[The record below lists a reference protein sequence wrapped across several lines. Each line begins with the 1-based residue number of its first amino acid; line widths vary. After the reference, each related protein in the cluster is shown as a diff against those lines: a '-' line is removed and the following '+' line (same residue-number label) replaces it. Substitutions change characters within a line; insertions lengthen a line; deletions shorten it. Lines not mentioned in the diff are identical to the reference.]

1 MKKHLLLLKLLAL
14 LLLLG
19 LSPQVGAFTPTN
31 VDITVALDGSGN
43 FTKIQ
48 DAINAV
54 PSNSER
60 RTVIYIKRGLYN
72 TEKLM
77 VPADKKN
84 VSFIGESREETIIS
98 YHIYDCATGKCPT
111 ADAAKWPEDN
121 MRTSATLTIAGDG
134 FRAENL
140 TLQNTAGPVGQA
152 LALTVLGDK
161 NVFINCNLLGYQDT
175 IYLWQPG
182 KRSYFEKC
190 LVQGRTDYIYGA
202 GIAYFQACE
211 IRSFGGGWIT
221 APSTPKDQPY
231 GYVFNN
237 CRLTY
242 ATNSP
247 RAGDDGALIRLG
259 RPWHEYPKVTWM
271 NSYMTEMIHP
281 EGWGD
286 KWSMDYSD
294 TSTDLKLY
302 EYNNNGPGADMSKR
316 AKWAGLRAMTAT
328 EALEY
333 TVQKVMA
340 GTDNWDPSA
349 EAPTV
354 TSYTW
359 TGAGATKSWLLAAN
373 WNPAAVPSTGQSA
386 TVDGTHEVIADGGS
400 FIADLA
406 LKNGAKLSITAN
418 STLAYLSLAASEIS
432 TTGTATL
439 SGKIVT
445 KQANKF
451 TGTGT
456 LTLPATL
463 TGVHEFSKEGTGK
476 LILTGNCPDF
486 SGNWLVKAGVLEANT
501 ASALGKGHVTI
512 SSGATLSIGNGGAF
526 QPKSQLKVV
535 TGASLV
541 LNADLTFSEFFIDN
555 TLQAIGEYSATTHPT
570 LISGTG
576 KIIVGRP
583 SSFTF
588 VGGANGNWDNPANY
602 SPQLL
607 PQAGETVLV
616 NREIETT
623 SLVFPAKLV
632 IQSAG
637 NIRMRG
643 AHSATGEIEM
653 QAGARIAYATG
664 GAMFSLDAPL
674 NVTGDIL
681 VQINSNSTAEG
692 GHQFQLLGKT
702 KGTGKITVYNT
713 RGAPA
718 TTSNMILK
726 GDNSAFTGTWD
737 LTRANAVAESVTK
750 LEGTSAN
757 AFGNGKILVGA
768 NNVLVFSH
776 EKSAGNNL
784 DLTVSGTGK
793 VVLKTGVQ
801 VRTFTL
807 NGTAMADGTYS
818 AVTHPAI
825 LEGTG
830 SIVVSSTVTASKEEL
845 QKKPVR
851 FYDNTLYLDGTRSL
865 VTVYTLTGTVLLK
878 ENRNRMIS
886 FQDRRPGIY
895 VARYTVD
902 GKKGV
907 LKFFVR

>member
-1 MKKHLLLLKLLAL
+1 MAL

-19 LSPQVGAFTPTN
+19 LSPQVDAFTPTN
-31 VDITVALDGSGN
+31 VDITVALDGTGD

-72 TEKLM
+72 TEKLI
-77 VPADKKN
+77 VPGDKKN

-111 ADAAKWPEDN
+111 ADAAKWTGDN
-121 MRTSATLTIAGDG
+121 IRTSATLTLYGDG

-182 KRSYFEKC
+182 KRSYFENC
-190 LVQGRTDYIYGA
+190 LVLGRTDYIYGS
-202 GIAYFQACE
+202 GIGYFQSCE

-221 APSTPKDQPY
+221 APATPKDQAY
-231 GYVFNN
+231 GFVFNN

-247 RAGDDGALIRLG
+247 RAGDDGTLIRLG
-259 RPWHEYPKVTWM
+259 RPWHEYPKVTWL

-294 TSTDLKLY
+294 TSPDLKLF

-316 AKWAGLRAMTAT
+316 ANWAGLRAITAT

-333 TVQKVMA
+333 TVLKVMGGA
-340 GTDNWDPSA
+340 DNWNPTA
-349 EAPTV
+349 EAATV
-354 TSYTW
+354 QSFTW
-359 TGAGATKSWLLAAN
+359 TGTGATKSWLLANN
-373 WNPAAVPSTGQSA
+373 WNPAAVPSTGESA
-386 TVDGTHEVIADGGS
+386 TVDGTHEILADGGS
-400 FIADLA
+400 FLADLA
-406 LKNGAKLSITAN
+406 LKNGAKLTLTAN
-418 STLAYLSLAASEIS
+418 STLAYLSMATSEIS
-432 TTGTATL
+432 TAGTASLT
-439 SGKIVT
+439 GKIAT
-445 KQANKF
+445 KEANRF
-451 TGTGT
+451 TITGT

-476 LILTGNCPDF
+476 LVLTGNSPDY
-486 SGNWLVKAGVLEANT
+486 SGNWLVKAGILEANT
-501 ASALGKGHVTI
+501 ANALGKGHVTV
-512 SSGATLSIGNGGAF
+512 SSGATLTIGISSAF

-535 TGASLV
+535 TGSALV
-541 LNADLTFSEFFIDN
+541 LNADITLSEFFLNN
-555 TLQAIGEYSATTHPT
+555 TLQAMGEYTAATHPT
-570 LISGTG
+570 LIAGTG
-576 KIIVGRP
+576 RIIVGRP
-583 SSFTF
+583 STFTF
-588 VGGANGNWDNPANY
+588 VGGANGNWDNPAHY

-607 PQAGETVLV
+607 PHAGETVLV

-643 AHSATGEIEM
+643 NHSATGEIEM
-653 QAGARIAYATG
+653 LTGARISYATG
-664 GAMFSLDAPL
+664 GASFSLNAPL
-674 NVTGDIL
+674 TVTGDIL
-681 VQINSNSTAEG
+681 VQISSNTTAAG
-692 GHQFQLLGKT
+692 GHQFQYLGMA
-702 KGTGKITVYNT
+702 KGAGKVTVYNN

-718 TTSNMILK
+718 TTVNMVLQ

-737 LTRANAVAESVTK
+737 LTRANGVAESVTR

-768 NNVLVFSH
+768 NNVLVFNH

-793 VVLKTGVQ
+793 VTLKTNVL

-818 AVTHPAI
+818 ASTHPDFM
-825 LEGTG
+825 EGTG
-830 SIVVSSTVTASKEEL
+830 SIVVSNTLTASKEEL
-845 QKKPVR
+845 QQKPVR
-851 FYDNTLYLDGTRSL
+851 FYGNTLYVNGSRSL
-865 VTVYTLTGTVLLK
+865 VTVYTMTGAVLIK
-878 ENRNRMIS
+878 ENRNNTIS
-886 FQDRRPGIY
+886 FQGQRPGIY
-895 VARYTVD
+895 VARYTID
-902 GKKGV
+902 GKQGV